1 MLLELWLVGSVDV
14 ELQTLRAAHSQGV
27 GILPLTPGY
36 SRPSCICFTVIDL
49 VGFRVCVLSSPLG
62 TVVQGQF
69 CFKTC
74 SELSVPDLGA
84 ALVT

>member
-14 ELQTLRAAHSQGV
+14 ELQILRADQWQGV
-27 GILPLTPGY
+27 GILSLTPGC
-36 SRPSCICFTVIDL
+36 SRSSCICFTVIDL

-62 TVVQGQF
+62 IVVQGQF
-69 CFKTC
+69 CFQTC